1 MVALSRSI
9 GLDSRAMFHAPERR
23 LVFLALPCLALA
35 LLHIGAIREYW
46 HETQHDL
53 QSFVACAHN
62 LLAGRPI
69 YTTHHQPIPED
80 PTIGS
85 GVPEYYYPP
94 LLGILFL
101 PATLVRYDVFVHV
114 WFVLNLAF
122 VLHAIGLVVVLLPF
136 GRARWPA
143 AICLASVILGS
154 EVLAWLL
161 SAAQVDAFLL
171 WLLLLGAWCFERG
184 RGAASAWLL
193 VVATWAKL
201 TPGLILIYL
210 LLRGGR
216 RFAVHAVVA
225 TAALFALQWAVAG
238 PQFFD
243 FFTTAIG
250 DAARR
255 VTPPP
260 FMQSLWALAQLVFVP
275 NPGVS
280 RVLDAPALAGP
291 VLAVAKTAVL
301 AAVLIVLVRGGLRP
315 VERVIGVSVCATGSL
330 LLVDSSWTMRFIWLV
345 LPFGAL
351 LWIMSAA
358 PRARL
363 VTLVGVL
370 CLLAQFRFVW
380 QALID
385 GTSKPV
391 LASELPHHSPAAAM
405 LLLAAPG
412 FAALLAFFALL
423 PFAGLRDGW
432 APAPARGIAALR
444 AGTRGPATG

>member
-1 MVALSRSI
+1 MIEPGSPVASP
-9 GLDSRAMFHAPERR
+9 GTPAPERR
-23 LVFLALPCLALA
+23 WLVYVALPCLAL
-35 LLHIGAIREYW
+35 LLLRAGAIREYW
-46 HETQHDL
+46 HESQHDL
-53 QSFVACAHN
+53 KAFVACAHN
-62 LLAGRPI
+62 LLADRPI
-69 YTTHHQPIPED
+69 YTTYHQPIPED

-85 GVPEYYYPP
+85 GAPEYYYPP

-101 PATLVRYDVFVHV
+101 PTTLIRYDVFVHV

-122 VLHAIGLVVVLLPF
+122 VLHAVWLVVALLPF

-143 AICLASVILGS
+143 VMCLATVVLCS

-161 SAAQVDAFLL
+161 SAAQVDALLL

-201 TPGLILIYL
+201 TPGLILVYL
-210 LLRGGR
+210 LLRGPR
-216 RFAVHAVVA
+216 RLAVHAVIA
-225 TAALFALQWAVAG
+225 TVALFALQWAVAG
-238 PQFFD
+238 AQFFD

-255 VTPPP
+255 ATPPP

-280 RVLDAPALAGP
+280 KVFDAPALAAP
-291 VLAVAKTAVL
+291 VLALAKTVVL

-315 VERVIGVSVCATGSL
+315 VERVMGLGVCAAGSL
-330 LLVDSSWTMRFIWLV
+330 LLVDMSWTMRFIWLV

-351 LWIMSAA
+351 LWVMSTA
-358 PRARL
+358 PRRRL
-363 VTLVGVL
+363 VLLVGAA
-370 CLLAQFRFVW
+370 CMLAQFRFGW

-385 GTSKPV
+385 GTSSPV
-391 LASELPHHSPAAAM
+391 LASELPHHSPAAVV

-412 FAALLAFFALL
+412 FATLLAFFALL
-423 PFAGLRDGW
+423 PFAGLREGW
-432 APAPARGIAALR
+432 APAVASAWAGLRG
-444 AGTRGPATG
+444 GTPRPVRD